1 VNFSK
6 TLTHKVIISLT
17 VLSVFACST
26 TSRMNIVQPGD
37 TVSLISKPD
46 NGNRQ
51 IFGLSNSNAI
61 MDDAK
66 TGGYSG
72 ATAGAVSGLFCGPF
86 FVFCSPIL
94 AGIGAASG
102 AVVGAAVGASTGDS
116 DKGKELFTKMN
127 SYLIVNNPQDE
138 FVSSVTALAEQKYQ
152 VNAFSDK
159 EISISLEQLI
169 FNTNSDGRIILALSA
184 TVTVNYLDKLGRPKS
199 KTNDYDYESS
209 PQFLDT
215 WLEGSDDF
223 YQSK

>member
-1 VNFSK
+1 
-6 TLTHKVIISLT
+6 
-17 VLSVFACST
+17 
-26 TSRMNIVQPGD
+26 MNIVQPGD

-51 IFGLSNSNAI
+51 IFGLSNSSAI

-66 TGGYSG
+66 TGLYSG
-72 ATAGAVSGLFCGPF
+72 AGAGAVSGLFCGPL
-86 FVFCSPIL
+86 VFLCVPVL

-102 AVVGAAVGASTGDS
+102 AVVGATVGATTGDS
-116 DKGKELFTKMN
+116 DKGEELFTKMN

-138 FVSSVTALAEQKYQ
+138 FVSSVAALAEQKYQ
-152 VNAFSDK
+152 VSALSDK
-159 EISISLEQLI
+159 EISISLEKLT
-169 FNTNSDGRIILALSA
+169 FNTNSDGRIILTLSA
-184 TVTVNYLDKLGRPKS
+184 TVIVDYLDKLGRQKS

-223 YQSK
+223 YQAKLADAYSTLAEHIVRTL